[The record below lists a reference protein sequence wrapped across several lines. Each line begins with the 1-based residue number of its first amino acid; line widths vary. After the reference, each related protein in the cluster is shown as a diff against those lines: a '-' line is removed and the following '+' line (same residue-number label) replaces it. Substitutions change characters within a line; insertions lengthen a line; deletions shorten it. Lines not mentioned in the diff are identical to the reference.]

1 MYNITY
7 ITGYN
12 IVIHNFEGYIVY
24 SYYKALVSL
33 PVLCISTL

>member
-1 MYNITY
+1 MYSITY

-12 IVIHNFEGYIVY
+12 TVIHNFEGHTVY
-24 SYYKALVSL
+24 SYYKALVSP